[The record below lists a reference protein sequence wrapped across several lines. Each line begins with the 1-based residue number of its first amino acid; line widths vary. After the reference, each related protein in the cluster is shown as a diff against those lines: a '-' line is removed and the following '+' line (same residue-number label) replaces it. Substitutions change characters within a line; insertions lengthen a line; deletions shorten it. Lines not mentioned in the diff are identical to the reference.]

1 MSVKAPVDAGVG
13 ARVGARA
20 GARLDARVG
29 ARSTVRP
36 NTGVRLRPSGRAPR
50 RGFTLPEALLAIVV
64 VGIGLAGLLLVFAT
78 ISRGNA
84 NPLLRQQMTA
94 IAQQLMEEIAL
105 KPYAAATN
113 AAATGCARDTFNDIA
128 DYHGYSSTG
137 VCTVDGVAIAEL
149 AGFNV
154 GTSVAA
160 GTLGGVAAARAIT
173 VTVSHAG
180 ETLQLV
186 GWRTDYASP

>member
-1 MSVKAPVDAGVG
+1 MCASAHRIVH
-13 ARVGARA
+13 
-20 GARLDARVG
+20 
-29 ARSTVRP
+29 RSAHPRP
-36 NTGVRLRPSGRAPR
+36 RLRPCGRAPQ

-84 NPLLRQQMTA
+84 NPLLHQQMTA
-94 IAQQLMEEIAL
+94 IAQQLMEEITL
-105 KPYAAATN
+105 KPYAAAAHT
-113 AAATGCARDTFNDIA
+113 APAGCARDTYNDIA

-137 VCTVDGVAIAEL
+137 VCTVDGVVIAEL
-149 AGFNV
+149 AGFN
-154 GTSVAA
+154 GSASVVA
-160 GTLGGVAAARAIT
+160 GTLAGVAAARSIT

-180 ETLQLV
+180 DTLQLV

>member
-1 MSVKAPVDAGVG
+1 MS
-13 ARVGARA
+13 
-20 GARLDARVG
+20 ARLC
-29 ARSTVRP
+29 
-36 NTGVRLRPSGRAPR
+36 RPSLTPR

-64 VGIGLAGLLLVFAT
+64 VGVGLAGLLLVFAT

-94 IAQQLMEEIAL
+94 IAQELMEEITV
-105 KPYAAATN
+105 KPYAAAAHT
-113 AAATGCARDTFNDIA
+113 AASGCARDSYNDIA

-154 GTSVAA
+154 GVSVLA
-160 GTLGGVAAARAIT
+160 GTLAGVVAARVIT
-173 VTVSHAG
+173 VSVSHAG

>member
-1 MSVKAPVDAGVG
+1 MS
-13 ARVGARA
+13 
-20 GARLDARVG
+20 ARLC
-29 ARSTVRP
+29 
-36 NTGVRLRPSGRAPR
+36 RPSLTPR

-64 VGIGLAGLLLVFAT
+64 VGVGLAGLLLVFAT

-94 IAQQLMEEIAL
+94 IAQELMEEITV
-105 KPYAAATN
+105 KPYAAAAHT
-113 AAATGCARDTFNDIA
+113 AASGCARDSYNDIA

-154 GTSVAA
+154 GVSVLA
-160 GTLGGVAAARAIT
+160 GTLAGVTAARTIT
-173 VTVSHAG
+173 VTVSNAG